1 MTNPNDIAPPEQES
15 PDYFVLYQ
23 EQIDSKASE
32 IIRDTELLQEALD
45 VQIEDVI
52 GDWSYF
58 YRLLSTVCLAS
69 TKGKKVKAADDLSKY
84 ITGLVRKHAEV
95 EVA

>member
-1 MTNPNDIAPPEQES
+1 NDIAPQEKES
-15 PDYFVLYQ
+15 PDYFDPDQ
-23 EQIDSKASE
+23 DMQIALKAAE
-32 IIRDTELLQEALD
+32 IIGDTELLQEALD

-58 YRLLSTVCLAS
+58 YQLLSTVCLAS
-69 TKGKKVKAADDLSKY
+69 AKGKKVKAADDLSDY
-84 ITGLVRKHAEV
+84 ITELAIRHAEV